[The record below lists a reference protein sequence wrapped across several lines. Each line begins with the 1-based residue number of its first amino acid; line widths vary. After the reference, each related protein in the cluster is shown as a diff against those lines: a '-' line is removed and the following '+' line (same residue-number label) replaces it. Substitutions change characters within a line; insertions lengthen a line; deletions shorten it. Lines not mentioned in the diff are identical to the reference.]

1 MTHHLLRNLLS
12 QSGFI
17 MLNKAM
23 VKALGKDKALLLSF
37 AIDKWAYNDG
47 GNFYYTISDI
57 CDDIGIC
64 DKTARKILTELVE
77 DGFLIKKEFA
87 GLPPKQ
93 YYQIDGEALIDILS
107 QPNMTSKEDSNID
120 VDIDREKTSYNSRN
134 FSTHKN
140 RKKKSDIN
148 KNTCT
153 RTHDIKQY
161 SFFMTQQVESKK
173 TLVPPTSP
181 QNDFLPESEI
191 DVQAKTKN
199 IPLKS
204 ENENPDKQEN
214 LNLPNIQIP
223 NLERKKMTKQEKYVL
238 GIQTYRYLKAECGDK
253 LPLEESEWAEWVEHK
268 VKTQP
273 SKVTETSFKKQLKK
287 AIGLDREYLL
297 NQISKAISAS
307 WESPHFDKLSCDKFL
322 NNKNSLLNSQKKTRE
337 YQLKHGV
344 SGIAKYDFDDVEDG
358 ISEF

>member
-12 QSGFI
+12 QNGFI

-23 VKALGKDKALLLSF
+23 VKSLGKDKALLLSF

-57 CDDIGIC
+57 CEDIGIC
-64 DKTARKILTELVE
+64 DKTARKILAELVE
-77 DGFLIKKEFA
+77 DGIIIKKEFA

-93 YYQIDGEALIDILS
+93 YYQINGEALITILS
-107 QPNMTSKEDSNID
+107 QPNIQTKKDGDMGG
-120 VDIDREKTSYNSRN
+120 EKTSYNNGN
-134 FSTHKN
+134 FSTHMN
-140 RKKKSDIN
+140 RKKTSDIN
-148 KNTCT
+148 KNTCI
-153 RTHDIKQY
+153 RTHDIKQS
-161 SFFMTQQVESKK
+161 SFFMPQQVESKK

-181 QNDFLPESEI
+181 QNDFLPKSGM
-191 DVQAKTKN
+191 DVQTKTEST
-199 IPLKS
+199 PPKS
-204 ENENPDKQEN
+204 ENENPDGQKK
-214 LNLPNIQIP
+214 LDLPDIQIP
-223 NLERKKMTKQEKYVL
+223 NLERKRMTKQEKYVL
-238 GIQTYRYLKAECGDK
+238 GIQIYRDLKAEHGDK

-297 NQISKAISAS
+297 SQISKAVCAS
-307 WESPHFDKLSCDKFL
+307 WESPHFDALGCEKFL
-322 NNKNSLLNSQKKTRE
+322 KSKDTLLESQKKTRE

-344 SGIAKYDFDDVEDG
+344 SGIAKYDFDDVEEG